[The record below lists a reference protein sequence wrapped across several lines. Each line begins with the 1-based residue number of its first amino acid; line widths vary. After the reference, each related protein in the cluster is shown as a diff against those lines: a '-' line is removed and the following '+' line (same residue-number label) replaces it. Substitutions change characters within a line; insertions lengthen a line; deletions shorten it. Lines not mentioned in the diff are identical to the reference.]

1 MTMKFLS
8 SMGNTGFFLVC
19 AMAVACGDSNS
30 NIAVNPK
37 TLFQKD
43 EPQSQGLETE
53 KQQPKNETSRSSAVV
68 IKQQQTMGE
77 KTNPVNMDDLG
88 MPQLPIMPEK
98 PVQNT
103 AIIPIENLPCAG
115 MIPKVNMAPVLK
127 SPFVQLKSDFQ
138 FTEGPTWIKT
148 LNQFYFSDNNT
159 GTQYLYSI
167 DKKNFTTG
175 PTFDKNTING
185 NTIDYM
191 GRLLGVGG
199 TEGTIRRSK
208 KTIDSLP
215 TKDIFEVLVAKNAS
229 GFMFKGTN
237 DLAVSEKGV
246 VYFTDP
252 DGYGDK
258 VFAAFA
264 DGKVKAFDA
273 LTKMANGVTL
283 SPDQKNLYVG
293 SVING
298 NKSPNAAAIFKF
310 DILADGSLSAGQ
322 IFASQPGTNCCFD
335 GMRTDALGRLFA
347 TGPGKEI
354 SVFDTTGKLVEKLN
368 LPAQPTNIA
377 FGGVNGTDVFVTA
390 GNAVF
395 LARSAIPGAQFTD
408 KLCAAMQ

>member
-1 MTMKFLS
+1 MKMKFHNS
-8 SMGNTGFFLVC
+8 IGNTGFFLFC

-43 EPQSQGLETE
+43 EPQSQGMETE
-53 KQQPKNETSRSSAVV
+53 KQQPKNETSDSSP
-68 IKQQQTMGE
+68 IINKQQQTVGV
-77 KTNPVNMDDLG
+77 KTTPVKMDDLS
-88 MPQLPIMPEK
+88 MPQLPIPEK

-103 AIIPIENLPCAG
+103 VIIPIENLPCAG

-138 FTEGPTWIKT
+138 FTEGPTWIKA

-159 GTQYLYSI
+159 GIQYLYSVE
-167 DKKNFTTG
+167 KKNFTTG

-185 NTIDYM
+185 NATDNM

-208 KTIDSLP
+208 KAIDSLP
-215 TKDIFEVLVAKNAS
+215 SRDSFEVLVAKNAS
-229 GFMFKGTN
+229 GFIFKGTN
-237 DLAVSEKGV
+237 DLAVSEKGI

-258 VFAAFA
+258 VFAAFS
-264 DGKVKAFDA
+264 DGKVKVFDA

-283 SPDQKNLYVG
+283 SPDQKTLYVG
-293 SVING
+293 SVTNG
-298 NKSPNAAAIFKF
+298 NKSPNGAAIFKF

-322 IFASQPGTNCCFD
+322 LFASQQGANCCFD

-347 TGPGKEI
+347 SGPGKEI
-354 SVFDTTGKLVEKLN
+354 SVFDKTGKLVEKLN
-368 LPAQPTNIA
+368 LPVQPTNIA

-390 GNAVF
+390 GSAVF